1 MNSIMVANYIR
12 KRMGK
17 IAIVK
22 IKECRVLTW
31 QGWIL
36 MLTVLF
42 IIFAG
47 FVKFIPGFLSV
58 NKPVGGNLL
67 ILDGMMPDFA
77 IKEAIHVFNTANY
90 DLIVVTGGKIQTGYF
105 IGGYKTMAELTA
117 ASLLKM
123 GFDKEKIMAIPGGE
137 YRRDRTYNSAVSLKK
152 WIAEN
157 NINIK
162 KIDVLAVGSHARR
175 SRFLFARAM
184 EKEYEVGII
193 SVKDPAYNSN
203 NWWKSSVGV
212 RTVLSE
218 TIAYFYVLLFFT
230 D

>member
-1 MNSIMVANYIR
+1 MR
-12 KRMGK
+12 
-17 IAIVK
+17 K
-22 IKECRVLTW
+22 IKLLKRKECTILTW

-36 MLTVLF
+36 ILAVLF
-42 IIFAG
+42 FFFAG
-47 FVKFIPGFLSV
+47 FLKFIPGFLSV
-58 NKPVGGNLL
+58 NKPVSGNILV
-67 ILDGMMPDFA
+67 LDGMMPDFS
-77 IKEAIHVFNTANY
+77 IKEAIYVYDSGNY

-105 IGGYKTMAELTA
+105 IGGYQTMAEVTA
-117 ASLLKM
+117 ASFVQM
-123 GFDKEKIMAIPGGE
+123 GFGKEKIVAIPGGE
-137 YRRDRTYNSAVSLKK
+137 YKRDRTYNSAVSLKK
-152 WIAEN
+152 WIKEN
-157 NINIK
+157 NINVK

-184 EKEYEVGII
+184 DKEYEVGII
-193 SVKDPAYNSN
+193 SVKDPAYNSD

>member
-1 MNSIMVANYIR
+1 
-12 KRMGK
+12 MGK
-17 IAIVK
+17 IK
-22 IKECRVLTW
+22 LLKRKECTVLTW

-36 MLTVLF
+36 ILTLLFVL
-42 IIFAG
+42 FAG
-47 FVKFIPGFLSV
+47 FLKFISGFLSV
-58 NKPVGGNLL
+58 NKPIGGNILA
-67 ILDGMMPDFA
+67 LDGQMPDFS
-77 IKEAIHVFNTANY
+77 IKEAMHVFDTGNY

-105 IGGYKTMAELTA
+105 IGGYQTMAEVTA
-117 ASLLKM
+117 ASFLQM
-123 GFDKEKIMAIPGGE
+123 GFDKEKIVAIPGGE
-137 YRRDRTYNSAVSLKK
+137 YKRDRTYNSAVSLKK
-152 WIAEN
+152 WIKEN
-157 NINIK
+157 NINVK

-193 SVKDPAYNSN
+193 SVKDPAYNSD